1 MPSANWTRSAIAVFS
16 VLLLLAAWLTGGS
29 LDDNFLRWAS
39 GAASVVVLL
48 FLVYD
53 KWAWRWPGIR
63 KAAEWAG
70 KPVIY
75 GTWKGDLHFQRDQQG
90 QPGTIR
96 YYLAVD
102 QTFSRVQLRA
112 FVDSSETNS
121 ITATIARPMPTRRQ
135 LVFVYHSA
143 APLDARDDNR
153 PHDGTAVLS
162 IVGIPVEE
170 LTGSYYNERPG
181 RGSIELTEHTKKITE
196 SFSDAER
203 QTYKPTVKQS

>member
-1 MPSANWTRSAIAVFS
+1 MPSANWTRIAIAIFAG
-16 VLLLLAAWLTGGS
+16 LLLLAAWFTGDS

-39 GAASVVVLL
+39 GAASAVVLL

-63 KAAEWAG
+63 KVAEWAG
-70 KPVIY
+70 KPVIH
-75 GTWKGDLHFQRDQQG
+75 GTWRGELHYERDQHG
-90 QPGTIR
+90 QPSSIR

-112 FVDSSETNS
+112 FVARSESHS
-121 ITATIARPMPTRRQ
+121 ITAVIERPMPTRRQ
-135 LVFVYHSA
+135 LVFAYHSA

-181 RGSIELTEHTKKITE
+181 RGSIELTEHTKKIAE
-196 SFSDAER
+196 SFGHAER
-203 QTYKPTVKQS
+203 QTYKPTINQA